1 MFTVLSIDKR
11 VYSGIFKRIIRKLP
25 LNSLRVHRVEG
36 EGYSFWRVEYLSR
49 NGKVNLKKISKI
61 IKRVGKPVVYS
72 GDEHVPFDTFVPTE
86 LRGRLCSNMA
96 LEVLCVMEQVPRNI
110 KIGVYDPQ
118 GDFTDLP
125 EHLLKYSDNLVV
137 VTKNHRAYREE
148 ASRLMSET
156 GAVLRISRNVYSL
169 EKCSL
174 VIAPDVIKEKFM
186 PDPGAIVLTCAEPR
200 IPLCCRVYYRYSF
213 RLPKEFDRLRG
224 EKTDTEAFGGALYS
238 LCRIYGIGSL
248 VPFMCVNRYDSQ
260 TTLSLR
266 KYFEEHQST

>member
-25 LNSLRVHRVEG
+25 LNSLRVQRVAG

-96 LEVLCVMEQVPRNI
+96 LEVLCVMEQVPRNM
-110 KIGVYDPQ
+110 KIGIYDPQ

-137 VTKNHRAYREE
+137 VTKNHRVYREE

-174 VIAPDVIKEKFM
+174 IIAPDVIKEKFM
-186 PDPGAIVLTCAEPR
+186 PDPRTIVLTCAEPQVS
-200 IPLCCRVYYRYSF
+200 LCCRVYYRYSF
-213 RLPKEFDRLRG
+213 RLSKDFDLLRP
-224 EKTDTEAFGGALYS
+224 ESTDTEAFGGALYS

-248 VPFMCVNRYDSQ
+248 TPFMCVNRYDSQ

-266 KYFEEHQST
+266 KYFEEQQST